1 MKFGGFAVAVAL
13 AVALVGLVV
22 VAPAFGATAER
33 ISVSATGVQ
42 GNGGSFSAAMSG
54 DGRYTAFVS
63 YAWNLV
69 SGDTN
74 NACDVFVRDNSNG
87 GIELVSVSS
96 TEEQIVTQS
105 CLVRPAISADGRFVA
120 FHSDAAGL
128 VPNDTSTNSDIFVR
142 DRELGTTERVSV
154 GSNGETALGNG
165 TEYANSLDP
174 AISADGRFVAF
185 MSSGRNLIAGRE
197 IHETHVYV
205 RDRVTGTTE
214 VVSERPD
221 GQPTNG
227 PAAQP
232 SLSAD
237 GRYVAFVAYSEG
249 LVPGDDNLG
258 PDVFVRDRATGT
270 TTAASVS
277 STGALPKYITA
288 RPQSEQPS
296 ISGDGRY
303 VAFSSNASDLVPGD
317 DYNDIDVF
325 VRDRVGGTTRMASVT
340 ATGEQASGGDSVWPS
355 ISADGRYVAFHSSAG
370 NLSPGGGFGT
380 YDIIL
385 FDADSG
391 VTKPLTIG
399 QDYGED
405 DSIFPSLTAA
415 GSQVAFASRNN
426 DLVPDDTNGVIDVF
440 RATITSGD
448 DVPPALTLPQWPI
461 VVPADR
467 PDGAVVTYKVTATD
481 AVDPNPTVSCSPPS
495 GSVFPIGDTTVTC
508 TATDASGN
516 VARGSFSVHVQG
528 VDEQLDELQHIVD
541 TFDMDE
547 ELRADLHDKL
557 AAVEAALAA
566 HRTRTAC
573 NLLHGFANEVQ
584 DESGAGITA
593 DLAGVLIERADRI
606 RSVLACA

>member
-1 MKFGGFAVAVAL
+1 MKLGRFAVAL
-13 AVALVGLVV
+13 AAALVGLVV
-22 VAPAFGATAER
+22 VASAFGATAER
-33 ISVSATGVQ
+33 ISVSATGEQ
-42 GNGGSFSAAMSG
+42 GNGGSFSAAMSA

-63 YAWNLV
+63 YASNLV
-69 SGDTN
+69 PGDTN

-96 TEEQIVTQS
+96 TEEQVVTQS
-105 CLVRPAISADGRFVA
+105 CPDRPAISADGRFVA

-174 AISADGRFVAF
+174 AISADGRFVGF
-185 MSSGRNLIAGRE
+185 MSSGRNLVAGRE
-197 IHETHVYV
+197 INETHVYV

-214 VVSERPD
+214 IVSERPD
-221 GQPTNG
+221 GQRTNG

-237 GRYVAFVAYSEG
+237 GRYVAFVSYSEG

-277 STGALPKYITA
+277 STGALPKYVTA

-303 VAFSSNASDLVPGD
+303 VAFSSNASDLVAGD
-317 DYNDIDVF
+317 DYNDVDVF

-340 ATGEQASGGDSVWPS
+340 ATGEQAFGGDSVGPS

-385 FDADSG
+385 FDAVSG

-399 QDYGED
+399 QDSGED

-415 GSQVAFASRNN
+415 GGQVAFASGNN
-426 DLVPDDTNGVIDVF
+426 DLVPNDTNGVIDVF

-448 DVPPALTLPQWPI
+448 DVPPALTLPRSPI

-467 PDGAVVTYKVTATD
+467 PGGAVVTYEVTATD

-495 GSVFPIGDTTVTC
+495 SSVVPIGDTTVTC

-516 VARGSFSVHVQG
+516 VAKGSFSVHVQG
-528 VDEQLDELQHIVD
+528 VDEQLDQLQHIVD
-541 TFDMDE
+541 TFDVDK

-557 AAVEAALAA
+557 ATVEAALAK

-573 NLLHGFANEVQ
+573 TLLRGFANQVQ

-593 DLAGVLIERADRI
+593 DLAGVLIERAERI